1 MSASFLPAIGGPPAP
16 TGDVDVAQLMG
27 DTLLRLIS
35 ELPGG
40 GEASL
45 DAQGRI
51 SFNSFKTAVVSLGLA
66 TTEARRIFD
75 HFDPGGTGYINFSEL
90 RAEVRATATSLSH
103 TLLLIHGRG
112 EERARAR
119 MPRAPRSHVC
129 VFVAR
134 LSYRS

>member
-1 MSASFLPAIGGPPAP
+1 M
-16 TGDVDVAQLMG
+16 TGDVYTPKCAAELFHSPSKEKGVPAAH
-27 DTLLRLIS
+27 

-119 MPRAPRSHVC
+119 MPRALRSHVC